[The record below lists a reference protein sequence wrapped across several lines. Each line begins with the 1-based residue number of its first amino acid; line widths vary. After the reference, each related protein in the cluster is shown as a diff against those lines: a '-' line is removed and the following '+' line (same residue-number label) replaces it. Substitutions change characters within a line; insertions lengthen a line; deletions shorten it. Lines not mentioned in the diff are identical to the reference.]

1 MNNPIFNAMMQNTP
15 LGGMQNLI
23 QQYKQFRQT
32 FQGDPQQKIQET
44 LNGLILALHVR
55 FPSVLLTKP
64 PICGKIRANQKKK
77 AGEP

>member
-32 FQGDPQQKIQET
+32 FQGDPQQKIQEM
-44 LNGLILALHVR
+44 LNSGQITQAQVDQARNMATQFKGLL
-55 FPSVLLTKP
+55 K
-64 PICGKIRANQKKK
+64 
-77 AGEP
+77 